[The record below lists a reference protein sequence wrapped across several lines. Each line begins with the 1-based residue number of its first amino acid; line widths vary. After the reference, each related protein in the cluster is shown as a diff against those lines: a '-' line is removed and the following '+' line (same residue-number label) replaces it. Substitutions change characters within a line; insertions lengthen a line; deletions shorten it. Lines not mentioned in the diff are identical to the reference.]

1 MCIAIP
7 GKIKKIINENT
18 AYVDFD
24 GIEKE
29 VTLDLI
35 GGASEV
41 EIGDYILVHVGYAIS
56 KISEIEAK
64 LTNEAFDEIL
74 EANKND

>member
-7 GKIKKIINENT
+7 GKITNIIDDNT
-18 AYVDFD
+18 ALVDFN
-24 GIEKE
+24 GIERN
-29 VTLDLI
+29 VTLDLL

-41 EIGDYILVHVGYAIS
+41 SIGDYILVHVGYGIS

-64 LTNEAFDEIL
+64 LTNEAFELIL
-74 EANKND
+74 EANK